1 VSESVWDLRSSL
13 KLAWIK
19 YSSALS
25 LIDFISDESKLLED
39 SHIILQRQYALGG
52 SSYFEVSNT
61 RLEVQRLKLES

>member
-19 YSSALS
+19 YTSALS

-39 SHIILQRQYALGG
+39 SHIILQRQYELGG

>member
-1 VSESVWDLRSSL
+1 MSESVWDLRSSL

-19 YSSALS
+19 YTSALS

-39 SHIILQRQYALGG
+39 SHIILQRQYELGG

>member
-1 VSESVWDLRSSL
+1 MSESVWDLRSSL

-25 LIDFISDESKLLED
+25 LIDFISDELKLLED
-39 SHIILQRQYALGG
+39 SHIILQRQYELGG
-52 SSYFEVSNT
+52 SSYFEVNNT